1 MTGRRQK
8 TTYFDVT
15 IAVQRTGLSRS
26 EVAQALARGLVKEPL
41 RDADL
46 VELRRVRR
54 LRELGV
60 NLAGIEIIMHM
71 RRRIQALE
79 AELAGWERRRGGPD
93 WVQRKDSW
101 HRLLIWDR
109 DGE

>member
-1 MTGRRQK
+1 MTRRRKKK
-8 TTYFDVT
+8 TYLDVT
-15 IAVQRTGLSRS
+15 IAVQRTGLSRR
-26 EVAQALARGLVKEPL
+26 EVVQALARRLVKEPL

-54 LRELGV
+54 LKELGV

-79 AELAGWERRRGGPD
+79 AELAGWERRRGRPD
-93 WVQRKDSW
+93 WVLRKDSW
-101 HRLLIWDR
+101 QRLLTWDR

>member
-1 MTGRRQK
+1 MTTRRQK
-8 TTYFDVT
+8 TIYLDVA
-15 IAVQRTGLSRS
+15 IAVRRTGLSRH

-54 LRELGV
+54 LQELGV

-79 AELAGWERRRGGPD
+79 AELAGWERRRGKPE
-93 WVQRKDSW
+93 WPQLEDSW
-101 HRLLIWDR
+101 QRLLAWDR

>member
-1 MTGRRQK
+1 MTTRRQK
-8 TTYFDVT
+8 TTYLDVT
-15 IAVQRTGLSRS
+15 IAVQRTGLSRR

-54 LRELGV
+54 LKELGV

-71 RRRIQALE
+71 RRRIQTLE
-79 AELAGWERRRGGPD
+79 AELAGWERRRGKTD
-93 WVQRKDSW
+93 WLQPEDSW
-101 HRLLIWDR
+101 QRLLSWDR